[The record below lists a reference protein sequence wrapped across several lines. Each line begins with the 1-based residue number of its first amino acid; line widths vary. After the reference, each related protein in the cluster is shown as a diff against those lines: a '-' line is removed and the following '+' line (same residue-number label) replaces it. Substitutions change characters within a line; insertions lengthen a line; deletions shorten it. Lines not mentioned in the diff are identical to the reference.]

1 MYSVFRNYKSE
12 VEKVIDK
19 NKQVDSVIKKLKNI
33 AEININR
40 NKYNQAFA
48 AISSAAEILY
58 TFNQKYADDE
68 LENLTISIGNKLKE
82 KYKIANHT
90 KQDCTDTI

>member
-48 AISSAAEILY
+48 AISSAP
-58 TFNQKYADDE
+58 
-68 LENLTISIGNKLKE
+68 
-82 KYKIANHT
+82 
-90 KQDCTDTI
+90 